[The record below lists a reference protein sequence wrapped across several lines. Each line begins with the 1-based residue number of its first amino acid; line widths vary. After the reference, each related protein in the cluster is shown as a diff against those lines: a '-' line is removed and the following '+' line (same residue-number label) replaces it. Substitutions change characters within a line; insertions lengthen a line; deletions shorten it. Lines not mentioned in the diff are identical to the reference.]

1 MLFSKQKVIRRAI
14 PSNNQGGLLDS
25 INMQRDL
32 TVKDVE
38 LDLNIE
44 CASNDGIK
52 VELHGPNGKSVGAFK
67 ASGKK
72 VKQSFRGKDFDV
84 FNGMK
89 SRGEWKIKVLDAS
102 GKEGGKVNDWTLK
115 FNLANSK
122 KSEFVISDEN
132 PLNSIQYCHTEGN
145 VLGLSAD
152 VNAEHGQTGN
162 LVLDLT
168 SPAGK
173 TVTLQSKKS
182 GSNNQIK
189 TTYRNELKDL
199 LGEASKGKWTLKV
212 NDTETKNPGRLISWK
227 LNIQTGQ
234 PAAAV
239 APSRPDDLTKIE
251 GIGPKIAQIL
261 QDGGIKTF
269 ASLASS
275 SSGDV
280 KKLLDAAGPRFK
292 MHDPGSWPRQSRLA
306 ADGKWNELEKLQDEL
321 DGGR

>member
-1 MLFSKQKVIRRAI
+1 MLFSKQKVIRRTI
-14 PSNNQGGLLDS
+14 PGNNQDGLMDS
-25 INMQRDL
+25 INMHRDL
-32 TVKDVE
+32 TIKAVE

-44 CASNDGIK
+44 NASNENLK
-52 VELHGPNGKSVGAFK
+52 VELHGPNGKSVGSLSVSGGK
-67 ASGKK
+67 A
-72 VKQSFRGKDFDV
+72 KQSFSGKDFDV

-89 SRGEWKIKVLDAS
+89 SKGDWNIKVIDSA
-102 GKEGGKVNDWTLK
+102 GNGGKLIDWTLK

-122 KSEFVISDEN
+122 KSEFIISDQN
-132 PLNSIQYCHTEGN
+132 TLSSCQYCHTGGN

-168 SPAGK
+168 SPGGK
-173 TVTLQSKKS
+173 TVTLQSKKA

-189 TTYRNELKDL
+189 TTYTNELKDL
-199 LGEASKGKWTLKV
+199 IGESSKGKWTLKV
-212 NDTETKNPGRLISWK
+212 NDSETKDPGRLISWK
-227 LNIQTGQ
+227 LNIKTGQ
-234 PAAAV
+234 PAATV
-239 APSRPDDLTKIE
+239 APSKPDDLTKIE
-251 GIGPKIAQIL
+251 GVGPKIAQIL
-261 QDGGIKTF
+261 NEGGIKTF
-269 ASLASS
+269 AKLASS

-306 ADGKWNELEKLQDEL
+306 ADGKWDELEKLQDEL